1 MKMQKTI
8 AIIMLLISS
17 VLTALVSGDI
27 AYPAILCMLGL
38 LGLQRRFTWDFKPE
52 RSVITSL
59 LLLLLAIMFSIHY
72 RYASSPGRLAYVQA
86 AAVAWQT
93 IARYFLA
100 SMILILFLGPP
111 DRLPS
116 SLGLFHVAVTISA
129 GQVLLLDDMYI
140 TFRLS
145 ELFSVILVVLYAVAY
160 APKLQRRSA
169 AVRGSRDA
177 PIPKPMGRLRSKASA
192 TERHM
197 STPYCFR
204 KKAGVFAF
212 SLILVITANCGWIM
226 SSMLYRHVEVLN
238 YLPVWFWRARVTLES
253 KTDGVALVGFSASG
267 RLSNML
273 LLKGDQDPTP
283 ALSIK
288 SDSSPGYLRARAF
301 EVYRQSEWQN
311 LSYQEAILPE
321 QNMPFG
327 MYFVGRTN
335 IFRLD
340 KKDASTCQYMTVKH
354 ESRFANAV
362 FTPLGTSF
370 LEAPFNLMLRDK
382 HDIVYAP
389 KMRTGLNYR
398 IAYTTAAR
406 RGGQPTGMLNI
417 PNHLDPRIRQMADR
431 IFAGCSTTTEKI
443 DAVVN
448 YFRTNY
454 TYVLGLDIPPDRDK
468 LTHFLLEESTGY
480 CEYFASGAA
489 ILLRLADVPT
499 RYVTGF
505 LVTEKDEQSDLWVAR
520 YMDAHAWAE
529 AWDQERNQWTI
540 VEATVGEDLVTAPAA
555 QELERMGGGTVTL
568 GQLLQ
573 ALYQY
578 GLFGVLSWLFES
590 YGLLAGLVLLMSLLG
605 GVLSLALLRYYNRKK
620 SKGLT
625 QTRAVRNPG
634 LATLHKM
641 LTRMDRKVKARGPRR
656 DLSETLHAFSQQ
668 LRARDSGDGLWTR
681 ISDWY
686 LEYANLRYRRMISS
700 KRLQK
705 LQQFA
710 QGLQDSL

>member
-1 MKMQKTI
+1 
-8 AIIMLLISS
+8 MLLTSS

-100 SMILILFLGPP
+100 SMILILFLGSP

-129 GQVLLLDDMYI
+129 GQVLLLNDMYI

-145 ELFSVILVVLYAVAY
+145 ELLSVILVVLYAVAY

-169 AVRGSRDA
+169 AARGSRDT
-177 PIPKPMGRLRSKASA
+177 PIPKRMVSLRSKASA
-192 TERHM
+192 TEQHM
-197 STPYCFR
+197 STPSCFR

-212 SLILVITANCGWIM
+212 SLILLITANCGWIM

-340 KKDASTCQYMTVKH
+340 KIDASTCKYMTVKH

-406 RGGQPTGMLNI
+406 RGRQPTGMLNI
-417 PNHLDPRIRQMADR
+417 PNHLDPRIRQLADR

-489 ILLRLADVPT
+489 ILLRLAGVPT

-529 AWDQERNQWTI
+529 AWDKERNQWTI

-555 QELERMGGGTVTL
+555 QELERMGGGTGTL

-634 LATLHKM
+634 LVTLHKM

-656 DLSETLHAFSQQ
+656 DLSETLHAFSGQ

-705 LQQFA
+705 LQQLA